1 MKRWSATAAI
11 VSTRLQRQSGQ
22 TLFVTCASALFAALQ
37 MHSDLAAHAAGAAF
51 FGSLAGV
58 YLAIVQRG
66 GRMRELDLCEQSAP
80 LYARELARAGT
91 LVPCVGVTLATASY
105 WIVTAISSG
114 PHLLAPAPVALSIVC
129 ANAVA
134 VVALSATVRTGF
146 TQALSI
152 LLAAALAFT
161 VVAIEF
167 PQPPAAFLLCAIA
180 GFIGLRQY
188 GEALARWNPIPS
200 A

>member
-1 MKRWSATAAI
+1 MKRWSSTEAI
-11 VSTRLQRQSGQ
+11 VATRLHRQAGP

-58 YLAIVQRG
+58 YLAIAQRG

-80 LYARELARAGT
+80 LYARELARAGA
-91 LVPCVGVTLATASY
+91 LVPCTGVTLATAAY

-114 PHLLAPAPVALSIVC
+114 PPRLALAPVILSIAC
-129 ANAVA
+129 ANAVT
-134 VVALSATVRTGF
+134 VVAFSATVRTGF
-146 TQALSI
+146 SQTLPI
-152 LLAAALAFT
+152 VLAAAVAFA

-167 PQPPAAFLLCAIA
+167 PQPPAALLLCAIA

-188 GEALARWNPIPS
+188 GEALAKWNPIPS